1 MDYYVLS
8 LDKDYTDVPKTINWF
23 GRIDV
28 EAIYSGEYD
37 RLEKAYVL
45 EIKENAD
52 IYVPDIIIEP
62 VFAVSKMV
70 KKCLET
76 FEPNVKYTRLYF
88 VQRKEQKVFEYF
100 IPHLTHEKCVVSK
113 KNAIGLGVTKQSIC
127 IDKSLIQPDKF
138 IFYIQ
143 DNMMHHVIAKTEFL
157 ESIFRRDGKG
167 IHIERVDIS

>member
-28 EAIYSGEYD
+28 EAIYSGAYE

-45 EIKENAD
+45 EIKENSD
-52 IYVPDIIIEP
+52 IYVTDIIIEP

-70 KKCLET
+70 KTCLET
-76 FEPNVKYTRLYF
+76 FEPNIKYTRLYF

-100 IPHLTHEKCVVSK
+100 IPHLTHEKCAVQRT
-113 KNAIGLGVTKQSIC
+113 NTIGHWAAKQKVC
-127 IDKSLIQPDKF
+127 IDKRKIEPDKF
-138 IFYIQ
+138 IFYIK
-143 DNMMHHVIAKTEFL
+143 DNASYKVIVRTELL

-167 IHIERVDIS
+167 IYIESVDIV